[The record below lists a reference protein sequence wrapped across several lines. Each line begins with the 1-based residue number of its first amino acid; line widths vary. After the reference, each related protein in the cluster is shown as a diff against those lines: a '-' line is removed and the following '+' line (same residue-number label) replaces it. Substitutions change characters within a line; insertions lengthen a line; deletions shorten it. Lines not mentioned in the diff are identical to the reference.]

1 MFKQSVRTHAAII
14 CLTLHTTTGRANSF
28 ISLISR
34 EIRDNISMAAWYECD
49 HNDLKYFLNVV
60 RNLK

>member
-14 CLTLHTTTGRANSF
+14 CLTLHTTTGRANAF

-49 HNDLKYFLNVV
+49 HNDLK
-60 RNLK
+60 